1 MFSWPAFLLDAR
13 PYLLLKSHKNS
24 NISFLSARI
33 RNKGCLRCNFEY
45 GAGDISLLKS
55 IFLQDRMPLNPHS
68 AKCIAMN
75 PRYVQPRDD
84 TEIGGFLG

>member
-1 MFSWPAFLLDAR
+1 MFSWPTCLLDAR

>member
-1 MFSWPAFLLDAR
+1 MFLWATFLLDAC

-33 RNKGCLRCNFEY
+33 RNKECLRCNFEY
-45 GAGDISLLKS
+45 GAGDISLLRS
-55 IFLQDRMPLNPHS
+55 TFLPNRMPSNPHS

-84 TEIGGFLG
+84 TDLVVS

>member
-1 MFSWPAFLLDAR
+1 MMSWSMLVLDTC
-13 PYLLLKSHKNS
+13 PSLLLKSRKNS

-45 GAGDISLLKS
+45 GAGDISLLKPT
-55 IFLQDRMPLNPHS
+55 FLLNRLPLNPHS

-75 PRYVQPRDD
+75 PRYVQPGDD
-84 TEIGGFLG
+84 TDLVVS

>member
-1 MFSWPAFLLDAR
+1 MFSWPTFVLDDR
-13 PYLLLKSHKNS
+13 PFLLLKSRKNS
-24 NISFLSARI
+24 NISFFSARI

-55 IFLQDRMPLNPHS
+55 TFLQNRLPLNLHS
-68 AKCIAMN
+68 AKYIAMN

-84 TEIGGFLG
+84 TELVVS